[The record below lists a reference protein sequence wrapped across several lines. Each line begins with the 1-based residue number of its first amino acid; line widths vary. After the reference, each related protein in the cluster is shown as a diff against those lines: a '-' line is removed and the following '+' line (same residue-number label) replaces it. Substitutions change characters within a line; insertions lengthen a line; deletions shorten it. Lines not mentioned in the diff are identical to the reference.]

1 MKTLLFSLLLVS
13 SLSAQVQLRATI
25 SPSTLKPG
33 QSATVTLALS
43 GAPTIAGLQWTLG
56 LPLGLVGVQALNP
69 AVAAVP
75 KQLTCGATTCLV
87 FGFNVLDIP
96 VGPIVTV
103 PITISANATAGT
115 QTVALTNVVGSS
127 GAGVN
132 VPVQA
137 IGGTITILDKFDVN
151 GDGVVSAPDV
161 TAMVTQV
168 ASGTCTA
175 DVIGNGS
182 CNVIQVIVEVIA
194 WAANGSKP

>member
-1 MKTLLFSLLLVS
+1 MKTLLCSLLLVS

-43 GAPTIAGLQWTLG
+43 GTPMIAGLQWTLG

-75 KQLTCGATTCLV
+75 KQLTCGVACLV

-103 PITISANATAGT
+103 PITIPANAAAGT
-115 QTVALTNVVGSS
+115 QTIALTNVVGSS
-127 GAGVN
+127 GAGIN
-132 VPVQA
+132 IPVQA